1 LSIPTTPPSTRNSL
15 QKPIETETSPERAKV
30 LEFWRQREAETVAQ
44 ISLSPASNSNLKSA
58 LKLKKYEEV
67 IPKPSPIKVPLSP
80 ISSNLE
86 MVEEESQE
94 EVDEA
99 EFNPEELDEI
109 IEEIEYYPRQLS
121 PISEHYTAESSALS
135 SSVPSLTT
143 VSPRPSLS
151 SLSVHT
157 AIEREYADVEEDTC
171 SETDSDTVES
181 YQEYWREVGRIDE
194 NHKLFVES
202 EKKIF
207 AEEIEYDDENSGRKS
222 ITMMERVLIEVNKRY
237 P

>member
-1 LSIPTTPPSTRNSL
+1 
-15 QKPIETETSPERAKV
+15 
-30 LEFWRQREAETVAQ
+30 
-44 ISLSPASNSNLKSA
+44 
-58 LKLKKYEEV
+58 
-67 IPKPSPIKVPLSP
+67 
-80 ISSNLE
+80 
-86 MVEEESQE
+86 
-94 EVDEA
+94 
-99 EFNPEELDEI
+99 
-109 IEEIEYYPRQLS
+109 IEYYPRQLS

-135 SSVPSLTT
+135 SSVPSLAT

-207 AEEIEYDDENSGRKS
+207 AEEIEYDDENGGRKS